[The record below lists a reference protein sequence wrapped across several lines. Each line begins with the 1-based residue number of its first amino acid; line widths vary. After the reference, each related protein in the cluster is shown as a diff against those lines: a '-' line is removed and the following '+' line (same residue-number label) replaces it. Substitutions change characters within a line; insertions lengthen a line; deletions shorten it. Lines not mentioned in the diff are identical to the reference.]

1 VTRTLPER
9 LAAFAT
15 ALASAV
21 VVIAIAIIPFLSP
34 AWVSF
39 EQGRTGAAA
48 LTDYSP
54 TELATATNAIL
65 HDLVIGPPDFAV
77 AVNGTPVLV
86 ERERAHMRDVRGVFA
101 GFALLAIVAAV
112 AFVVLVVGARR
123 MGHRERAW
131 RAIGAGM
138 RGLIV
143 GVVVAGIVATLA
155 FDAVFELFH
164 RLLFPGGSY
173 TFDPRIDRLVQLFPF
188 DFWSETTIVLGVV
201 IVVIAAGVAVVAGRR
216 ARLQG
221 HESAAGVAATRP
233 EPAR

>member
-1 VTRTLPER
+1 MTRTLPER

-21 VVIAIAIIPFLSP
+21 IVIAIAIIPFLSP

-48 LTDYSP
+48 LTGYSP

-77 AVNGTPVLV
+77 AVDGAPVLQ

-101 GFALLAIVAAV
+101 GFALLAVVAAV
-112 AFVVLVVGARR
+112 GLVVLVIGARR
-123 MGHRERAW
+123 MGHPERAW

-173 TFDPRIDRLVQLFPF
+173 TFDPRTDRLVQLFPF
-188 DFWSETTIVLGVV
+188 DFWSETTIVLAVA
-201 IVVIAAGVAVVAGRR
+201 IVVIAAVVAVVAARR
-216 ARLQG
+216 ARLHA
-221 HESAAGVAATRP
+221 HEPASGIASTRP